1 MRLLAG
7 FLAFVLSA
15 CGAFVQPDQE
25 WGNVEAGDGWRLIA
39 AQRVDGPDKAYRVDA
54 ANTRREL
61 ERLWREIGH
70 HRALPDVDFE
80 REVAVAFAHGIG
92 SSCPELRLDA
102 VVIQGGVVFSSVS
115 DPIVDRFGSPRACT
129 ADLVGAVT
137 FVVAVERA
145 ALPDDGFTLRL
156 TERSVTCDDCGF
168 SEEIRVDLP

>member
-1 MRLLAG
+1 MKHLTVLL
-7 FLAFVLSA
+7 LFVLVG
-15 CGAFVQPDQE
+15 CGPVVLSGQE
-25 WGNVEAGDGWRLIA
+25 WHDVEAGDGWRLLA
-39 AQRVDGPDKAYRVDA
+39 SDRVDGPDKAYRVDA
-54 ANTRREL
+54 ATTPAEL
-61 ERLWREIGH
+61 QRLWREISFGG
-70 HRALPDVDFE
+70 APPDVDFE
-80 REVAVAFAHGIG
+80 REVVVAFAHGIG
-92 SSCPELRLDA
+92 SSCPELRLDEI
-102 VVIQGGVVFSSVS
+102 VIQDGVVFSSAS